1 MAFERLS
8 ISVANP
14 SKFVGSSRAPV
25 TPGLPTLASRP
36 ASKPLPRPPATGGP
50 LPPLRPPGNTPV
62 TGGDLPPLTVNGQPD
77 KAPASPSP
85 AKRDFSAFRKELEK
99 HVKNGA
105 GFMSIMDWLTY
116 GKIPGNGGWGKPA
129 ILGVTGQG
137 GNGNKPGG
145 SKPPAT
151 PTPQWAFKPNPLD
164 QPSYVTPMGN
174 AAAYTINPPAQQW
187 MFDPAT
193 YGQGAP
199 PQWYGQPVVPNSQP
213 PFRY

>member
-8 ISVANP
+8 IRAASPAA
-14 SKFVGSSRAPV
+14 KAPV
-25 TPGLPTLASRP
+25 
-36 ASKPLPRPPATGGP
+36 SKP
-50 LPPLRPPGNTPV
+50 PV
-62 TGGDLPPLTVNGQPD
+62 TGGDLPPLSVNGTPD
-77 KAPASPSP
+77 DRTKQQRSVDLRSYMQALAKQGKLSGTLGPLFALINYRTGATPGLTQGKA
-85 AKRDFSAFRKELEK
+85 
-99 HVKNGA
+99 A
-105 GFMSIMDWLTY
+105 G
-116 GKIPGNGGWGKPA
+116 
-129 ILGVTGQG
+129 
-137 GNGNKPGG
+137 GNKPGG

-151 PTPQWAFKPNPLD
+151 PAPQWAFKPNPLD
-164 QPSYVTPMGN
+164 QPSYVVPMGN